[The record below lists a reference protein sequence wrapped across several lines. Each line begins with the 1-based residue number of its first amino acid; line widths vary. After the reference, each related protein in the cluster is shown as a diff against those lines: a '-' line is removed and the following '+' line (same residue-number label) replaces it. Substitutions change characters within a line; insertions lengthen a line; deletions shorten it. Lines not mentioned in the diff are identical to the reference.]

1 MNLVGNLEGLQE
13 LKKLKEERK
22 DFLRFL
28 ITEAKTSLSRS
39 SVFKGTDGR
48 QWSLCYHVH
57 KDELDVQLA
66 DDSAQNEP

>member
-13 LKKLKEERK
+13 LKLLKEERK

-39 SVFKGTDGR
+39 SVFKGVDGR
-48 QWSLCYHVH
+48 QWKICYHVQ
-57 KDELDVQLA
+57 KDELEVQIA
-66 DDSAQNEP
+66 DESAPAEP